1 MKPEFLKN
9 LKVGDQALTQE
20 VVDAILAEHQRIV
33 AANTA
38 EINSLKD
45 QLKTAKDGLKA
56 FDGVD
61 VAKLQGQITQ
71 LQKDLEDKDT
81 AHQTELAN
89 MAFDRAL
96 DTAITGAKGR
106 SAKAIKALLD
116 LDALRGSKNQEADI
130 KSALEGLQKDNGYL
144 FDTGDVPPPYA
155 GGTGTGAY
163 RGGSGDSMST
173 LRASMGLPA
182 KNN

>member
-9 LKVGDQALTQE
+9 LKVGDQPLTQE

-33 AANTA
+33 AANTT
-38 EINSLKD
+38 EITSLKD
-45 QLKTAKDGLKA
+45 QLQTAKDGLKA

-71 LQKDLEDKDT
+71 LQKDLEDKDA
-81 AHQTELAN
+81 AHQAELAN

-96 DTAITGAKGR
+96 DAAITGAKGR
-106 SAKAIKALLD
+106 NAKAIKALLD

-130 KSALEGLQKDNGYL
+130 KTALEALQKDSGYL
-144 FDTGDVPPPYA
+144 FDTGNVPPNLAPGPGVTPPA
-155 GGTGTGAY
+155 IGNNPFSFNFGGI
-163 RGGSGDSMST
+163 
-173 LRASMGLPA
+173 RAVKDG
-182 KNN
+182 K